1 MTDTSILEDTKEE
14 NGKRVLQDM
23 QDLFPFFSVLFLT
36 FMVLYGLCENRFIT
50 KRICKVFMN
59 RERQH
64 VKTDEMEWILESI
77 LNDSTQMIQVS
88 DLETYTMLYANEPAR
103 SDAGH
108 GWI

>member
-1 MTDTSILEDTKEE
+1 
-14 NGKRVLQDM
+14 
-23 QDLFPFFSVLFLT
+23 
-36 FMVLYGLCENRFIT
+36 
-50 KRICKVFMN
+50 MN